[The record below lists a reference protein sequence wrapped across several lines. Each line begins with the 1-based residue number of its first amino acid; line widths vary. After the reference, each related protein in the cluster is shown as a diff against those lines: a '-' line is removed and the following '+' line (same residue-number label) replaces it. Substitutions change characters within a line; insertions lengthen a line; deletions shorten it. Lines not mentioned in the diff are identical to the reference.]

1 MTKVSEAP
9 KARLERPVHPAP
21 KEGRR
26 RPFIVEFYGSA
37 VAKKWLMAVTGIML
51 MGFVFAHMVGN
62 LKLYFGE
69 KSLNHY
75 AEWLKEIGEPI
86 FPRTGLLWILRFV
99 LLGAVVVH
107 IVSAAQL
114 TRMNRRARPDRYQAP
129 RDYAA
134 ATFASR
140 TMRWTG
146 VIVALFVVYHLMDLT
161 WGVGGAEW
169 TSGEVYQNII
179 NSFERWPIAIVYIV
193 ANLAL
198 GVHLYHGG
206 WSMFQSL
213 GWNNGKFND
222 WRRMFAIGF
231 ATIVVVGNVSMP
243 LMVVTGVVN

>member
-69 KSLNHY
+69 KSLNQY

-86 FPRTGLLWILRFV
+86 LPRTGLLWILRFA
-99 LLGAVVVH
+99 LLGAVVIH

-114 TRMNRRARPDRYQAP
+114 TRPGTTPPPPSPAAP
-129 RDYAA
+129 CAGPA
-134 ATFASR
+134 
-140 TMRWTG
+140 
-146 VIVALFVVYHLMDLT
+146 
-161 WGVGGAEW
+161 
-169 TSGEVYQNII
+169 
-179 NSFERWPIAIVYIV
+179 
-193 ANLAL
+193 
-198 GVHLYHGG
+198 
-206 WSMFQSL
+206 
-213 GWNNGKFND
+213 
-222 WRRMFAIGF
+222 
-231 ATIVVVGNVSMP
+231 
-243 LMVVTGVVN
+243 

>member
-1 MTKVSEAP
+1 
-9 KARLERPVHPAP
+9 
-21 KEGRR
+21 
-26 RPFIVEFYGSA
+26 
-37 VAKKWLMAVTGIML
+37 
-51 MGFVFAHMVGN
+51 
-62 LKLYFGE
+62 
-69 KSLNHY
+69 
-75 AEWLKEIGEPI
+75 
-86 FPRTGLLWILRFV
+86 
-99 LLGAVVVH
+99 
-107 IVSAAQL
+107 
-114 TRMNRRARPDRYQAP
+114 
-129 RDYAA
+129 
-134 ATFASR
+134 
-140 TMRWTG
+140 MRWTG
-146 VIVALFVVYHLMDLT
+146 VIVALFVIYHLMDLT